1 MAIAM
6 LCRRSF
12 CGSREVLS
20 VIATKQTNSWA
31 IPASG
36 AVETSW
42 RFDELTCIAHT
53 RFEALR
59 ALARWVYCTWIVFR
73 QHDFNIQ
80 RSGGT

>member
-1 MAIAM
+1 
-6 LCRRSF
+6 
-12 CGSREVLS
+12 
-20 VIATKQTNSWA
+20 
-31 IPASG
+31 
-36 AVETSW
+36 VETSW